1 MPLTKL
7 SVITDLAEEL
17 KNLRS
22 EKSSVKALRR
32 NSVEIVIDP
41 DELEIRTKVSIAT
54 VLAGMDAMEKAIV
67 DQLKLHNIEA

>member
-1 MPLTKL
+1 MALTKL
-7 SVITDLAEEL
+7 NVITDLAEEL
-17 KNLRS
+17 RNLRS

-41 DELEIRTKVSIAT
+41 DELDIRTKVSIAAL
-54 VLAGMDAMEKAIV
+54 LAGMEAMETAIV